1 MYMYIQLSWNIFY
14 ILQSSN
20 IKHFHMCI
28 HSITDLK
35 SILTG
40 SRAKF
45 LKFYTTH
52 LLQLQKVI
60 HSDIGSE
67 FMFPTLRP
75 YYLFGTEVIF
85 LSYYKLYIYVKY

>member
-14 ILQSSN
+14 ILQSSD

-45 LKFYTTH
+45 SK
-52 LLQLQKVI
+52 LLYNTFT
-60 HSDIGSE
+60 SA
-67 FMFPTLRP
+67 
-75 YYLFGTEVIF
+75 TEGNMIWYWFRVYIF
-85 LSYYKLYIYVKY
+85 QA